1 MSQCES
7 KSVKQILHCA
17 KDNNSKVEDK
27 SNGTDR
33 FAVAMGL
40 KPPCLAR

>member
-1 MSQCES
+1 MSQRES
-7 KSVKQILHCA
+7 KSVKQVLRCT

-33 FAVAMGL
+33 FAIAMGL
-40 KPPCLAR
+40 KPHA